1 MTDMTLFVPV
11 QGYVRQLEQLIAIEY
26 RVGTPQEA
34 EPLQHELQRVVEY
47 NHKTHS
53 GYYPIYVVA
62 EEATKSA
69 TPKGDDNANR
79 EQS

>member
-1 MTDMTLFVPV
+1 MAYTTLFVPV
-11 QGYVRQLEQLIAIEY
+11 EGYVKQLEQLIAIQY

-53 GYYPIYVVA
+53 GYYPVYL
-62 EEATKSA
+62 
-69 TPKGDDNANR
+69 GDDNAEPQTN
-79 EQS
+79 